1 MEASSANKNFPKATR
16 VSASEMHGH
25 APAAAKDTWIFN
37 AEATSTLL
45 IAAWYIFGVYITL
58 GIIPNNAFF
67 EWGAHWVIPFLLGVF
82 YLGAG
87 YLYQRH
93 QRVTSLKSSVAYLKR
108 KVIVLLT
115 PFLAFLVLTLLVTS
129 VASLQP
135 GLIASGLAAGQ
146 PGFTAPNLMHA
157 LFVHPVGPVGYF
169 IILLGIYV
177 ITHTPQTKRGA
188 CALFMCAL
196 VVKAIA
202 IVLTDL
208 GIAAYVPYYLLGI
221 MDNWIWLALG
231 IALCAFDI
239 PKRLARP
246 AFAAGLAAAFIVLGA
261 LLLAFNIAEAALL
274 GLLTLLGLLALYAL
288 SAARFLRGKQARFY
302 GFVTRYTMAIWLMH
316 QILSVLV
323 FCGLYALGF
332 HAGGAFAP
340 FWIPVNA
347 ITCLI
352 ACYPLPVFVMW
363 VLSHIGKLGFIVYPS
378 RYLPASFGK

>member
-45 IAAWYIFGVYITL
+45 IAA
-58 GIIPNNAFF
+58 
-67 EWGAHWVIPFLLGVF
+67 
-82 YLGAG
+82 
-87 YLYQRH
+87 
-93 QRVTSLKSSVAYLKR
+93 
-108 KVIVLLT
+108 
-115 PFLAFLVLTLLVTS
+115 
-129 VASLQP
+129 
-135 GLIASGLAAGQ
+135 
-146 PGFTAPNLMHA
+146 
-157 LFVHPVGPVGYF
+157 
-169 IILLGIYV
+169 
-177 ITHTPQTKRGA
+177 
-188 CALFMCAL
+188 
-196 VVKAIA
+196 
-202 IVLTDL
+202 
-208 GIAAYVPYYLLGI
+208 YVPYYLLGI
-221 MDNWIWLALG
+221 MDNWIWFALG
-231 IALCAFDI
+231 IALCAFDA
-239 PKRLARP
+239 PKLLRQP
-246 AFAAGLAAAFIVLGA
+246 ALAAGLTAAFFVLAA
-261 LLLAFNIAEAALL
+261 LLLTFNMAEAALL
-274 GLLTLLGLLALYAL
+274 SLLTLLGLLALYSL
-288 SAARFLRGKQARFY
+288 SAARFLRGNQIRFY
-302 GFVTRYTMAIWLMH
+302 GFVARYTMAIWLMH